1 MAWDDEEEWPD
12 LAKDPEALERR
23 RQAMRQMSDMRRRAL
38 RWAYAG
44 LGLLIVLV
52 IYLASR

>member
-12 LAKDPEALERR
+12 LAKDPDALERR